1 MANYEVIPQ
10 YVLSD
15 TKDWLSFGENV
26 GKLVVSGINML
37 PIQTV
42 SIATEQTVAGYTFTE
57 AGTSLATSTFASTV
71 ASIVS
76 TLATIGAVIAVVMVV
91 QSYLSAWAGV
101 DSLKRKRDKVLNM
114 FRKIKRLNRI
124 ADINKIVYGN
134 MEQYLQQK
142 FDMLT
147 KYQNELNDNNLI
159 VRDFIGAKTNTYLLS
174 NPIIN
179 YLNNE
184 QNVLDI
190 IKTND
195 YNYIRVVSFKEYVK
209 DLDVLELDKIRIAQ
223 ADINTTKTYI
233 DNLNALLVLID
244 KIENYKLYP
253 QVINDINFIKENVNI
268 LLKEINKTY
277 IEQLN
282 TQKIDNPLKMLEEI
296 TNDIPFLDLS
306 SQNYD
311 IGGLSFY
318 PTEYIANDIPLMLN
332 SLNKKDLMIL
342 IFNNIYIKKFIMLM
356 INYYLSLNDL
366 SNDLKKY
373 INSSINTFNYLSQI
387 ISLKSLSE
395 KYYNQQ
401 LPDNANVDRYRIF
414 IYLKKLFISKTITF
428 LNNYKFTY
436 RKSNNVK
443 VSNTIKVND
452 KLFDFSSTKYSFND
466 FIYYFD
472 FNTEDEN
479 QKIDNIDINTI
490 EIDNLQENYFNYIKD
505 IKEELSKYGI
515 NFNIAYTVTTSF
527 LWIKKIKLSQNGDVI
542 TDFVNFIYYI
552 YNILQQIQNI
562 IDTSYENCKY
572 ITYNYNFS
580 NLTFDN
586 KLIENKEQKDIRIK
600 ECIFVKEEIDK
611 KIEELEAKLYQVRQ
625 DYKYEYSVF
634 SDLFLSETSYF
645 LFELFTKL
653 ETITNSSVSLI
664 KQTQLSVNNVGYN
677 INFYEILFEFFTK
690 YLNNY
695 SGYIYSNNT
704 YLNTLTTITQCNFVS
719 VLQIACDYK
728 PIEVKIENLEKDT
741 INLQQ
746 TEISQT
752 QLQEILDLSSD
763 IETSDILANTEF
775 KEPNIKN
782 NSIGKVA
789 VTLLGVA
796 LLSN

>member
-1 MANYEVIPQ
+1 
-10 YVLSD
+10 
-15 TKDWLSFGENV
+15 
-26 GKLVVSGINML
+26 
-37 PIQTV
+37 
-42 SIATEQTVAGYTFTE
+42 
-57 AGTSLATSTFASTV
+57 
-71 ASIVS
+71 
-76 TLATIGAVIAVVMVV
+76 
-91 QSYLSAWAGV
+91 
-101 DSLKRKRDKVLNM
+101 
-114 FRKIKRLNRI
+114 
-124 ADINKIVYGN
+124 
-134 MEQYLQQK
+134 
-142 FDMLT
+142 
-147 KYQNELNDNNLI
+147 
-159 VRDFIGAKTNTYLLS
+159 
-174 NPIIN
+174 
-179 YLNNE
+179 
-184 QNVLDI
+184 
-190 IKTND
+190 
-195 YNYIRVVSFKEYVK
+195 
-209 DLDVLELDKIRIAQ
+209 
-223 ADINTTKTYI
+223 
-233 DNLNALLVLID
+233 
-244 KIENYKLYP
+244 
-253 QVINDINFIKENVNI
+253 
-268 LLKEINKTY
+268 
-277 IEQLN
+277 
-282 TQKIDNPLKMLEEI
+282 MLEEI

-306 SQNYD
+306 AQTYD

-332 SLNKKDLMIL
+332 TLNKKDLMIL

-356 INYYLSLNDL
+356 VNYYLSLNNL
-366 SNDLKKY
+366 SKDLKKY

-401 LPDNANVDRYRIF
+401 LPDNANVDRYRVF
-414 IYLKKLFISKTITF
+414 IYLKRLFISKTINF
-428 LNNYKFTY
+428 LNKFRFTY

-443 VSNTIKVND
+443 VSNTIKVNE

-490 EIDNLQENYFNYIKD
+490 EIGNLQEDYFNYIKD

-515 NFNIAYTVTTSF
+515 NFEREYKEQFMTFKNIYITV
-527 LWIKKIKLSQNGDVI
+527 KADKIDNFI
-542 TDFVNFIYYI
+542 NFIYYI
-552 YNILQQIQNI
+552 YNILQQIQNV

-572 ITYNYNFS
+572 NTYTYSFNILNFE
-580 NLTFDN
+580 N
-586 KLIENKEQKDIRIK
+586 KLIESNSQKDIRIK

-611 KIEELEAKLYQVRQ
+611 KIEELEAKLYQIRQ

-634 SDLFLSETSYF
+634 GDLFLSETSYF

-664 KQTQLSVNNVGYN
+664 KQTQLCVNNAGYT

-695 SGYIYSNNT
+695 SGYIYSKNN
-704 YLNTLTTITQCNFVS
+704 YLDTLTTIAQCNFVS

-728 PIEVKIENLEKDT
+728 PIEVKINNLEKDVIT
-741 INLQQ
+741 LKE

-752 QLQEILDLSSD
+752 QLQEILNLSTD
-763 IETSDILANTEF
+763 IETSDILANSEF

-789 VTLLGVA
+789 ITLLGVA

>member
-15 TKDWLSFGENV
+15 TKEWLSFGENV
-26 GKLVVSGINML
+26 GRLVISGINML
-37 PIQTV
+37 PIQSVT
-42 SIATEQTVAGYTFTE
+42 IATEQTVAGYTFTE

-147 KYQNELNDNNLI
+147 KYQNELNDNDLI

-195 YNYIRVVSFKEYVK
+195 YKYIRVVSFKEYVK
-209 DLDVLELDKIRIAQ
+209 DLDILELDKIRIAQ
-223 ADINTTKTYI
+223 ADVNSTKTYI

-244 KIENYKLYP
+244 RIENYKLYP
-253 QVINDINFIKENVNI
+253 QVIDDINFIKENVNI

-277 IEQLN
+277 IEQLD
-282 TQKIDNPLKMLEEI
+282 TQKINNPLQMLEEI

-306 SQNYD
+306 AQTYN
-311 IGGLSFY
+311 IGGLSLY

-342 IFNNIYIKKFIMLM
+342 VFNNIYIKKFILLM

-401 LPDNANVDRYRIF
+401 LPDNVNVDRYRIF
-414 IYLKKLFISKTITF
+414 IYLKRLFISKTINF
-428 LNNYKFTY
+428 LNNFRFTY

-443 VSNTIKVND
+443 VSNTVKVND

-490 EIDNLQENYFNYIKD
+490 EIDNLQEQYFNYIND
-505 IKEELSKYGI
+505 IKQELSQYGI
-515 NFNIAYTVTTSF
+515 NFNTEYKIAHTIFGHTYYST
-527 LWIKKIKLSQNGDVI
+527 KKGDI
-542 TDFVNFIYYI
+542 IQDFVGFIYYI
-552 YNILQQIQNI
+552 YNILQQIQNV

-572 ITYNYNFS
+572 ITYNYNF
-580 NLTFDN
+580 NILTFEN
-586 KLIENKEQKDIRIK
+586 KLVENKEQKDIRIK
-600 ECIFVKEEIDK
+600 ECILVEDEINK
-611 KIEELEAKLYQVRQ
+611 QIEELEAKLYQVRQ

-653 ETITNSSVSLI
+653 ETITNSSVALI
-664 KQTQLSVNNVGYN
+664 KQTQLSVNNAGYN
-677 INFYEILFEFFTK
+677 INFYDILFEFFTK

-695 SGYIYSNNT
+695 SGYIYSNNS

-719 VLQIACDYK
+719 ALQIACDYK

>member
-1 MANYEVIPQ
+1 MTNYEVIPQ

-37 PIQTV
+37 PIQSVT
-42 SIATEQTVAGYTFTE
+42 IATEQTIAGYTFTE
-57 AGTSLATSTFASTV
+57 VGTSLATSTFATTV

-101 DSLKRKRDKVLNM
+101 DSIKRKRDKVLNM
-114 FRKIKRLNRI
+114 FRRIKRLNRI

-147 KYQNELNDNNLI
+147 QYQNKLNDNNLI

-195 YNYIRVVSFKEYVK
+195 YNYIKVVSFKEYVK
-209 DLDVLELDKIRIAQ
+209 DLDILELDKIRIAQ

-244 KIENYKLYP
+244 KLENYKLYP
-253 QVINDINFIKENVNI
+253 QVIDDINFIKENTNI

-306 SQNYD
+306 AQTYD

-332 SLNKKDLMIL
+332 TLNKKDLMIL
-342 IFNNIYIKKFIMLM
+342 IFNNIYIKKFILLM
-356 INYYLSLNDL
+356 VKYYLSLDNLSKDL
-366 SNDLKKY
+366 EKY
-373 INSSINTFNYLSQI
+373 IKSSINTFNYLSQI
-387 ISLKSLSE
+387 ISLKSVSE

-401 LPDNANVDRYRIF
+401 LPDNVNVDRYRIF
-414 IYLKKLFISKTITF
+414 VYLKKLFISKTINF
-428 LNNYKFTY
+428 LSNFKFTY

-452 KLFDFSSTKYSFND
+452 KLFDFNSTKYSFND

-472 FNTEDEN
+472 FDIDDIN
-479 QKIDNIDINTI
+479 QKINNIDINTI
-490 EIDNLQENYFNYIKD
+490 EIDNLQEKYFNYIND
-505 IKEELSKYGI
+505 IKQELFKYGI
-515 NFNIAYTVTTSF
+515 EFNIEYDIYITIFGKNISVKRTGD
-527 LWIKKIKLSQNGDVI
+527 KINNFS
-542 TDFVNFIYYI
+542 DFVYYI

-572 ITYNYNFS
+572 TTYTYSFNILNFE
-580 NLTFDN
+580 N
-586 KLIENKEQKDIRIK
+586 KLIETNSQKDIRIK

-611 KIEELEAKLYQVRQ
+611 KIEELEAKLYQIRQ

-664 KQTQLSVNNVGYN
+664 KQTQLSVNNAGYN
-677 INFYEILFEFFTK
+677 INFYEILFKFFTK

-695 SGYIYSNNT
+695 SGYIYSKNN
-704 YLNTLTTITQCNFVS
+704 YLNSLTTIAQCNFVS

-728 PIEVKIENLEKDT
+728 SIEVKINNLEKDIIT
-741 INLQQ
+741 LKQ

-752 QLQEILDLSSD
+752 QLQEILNLSTD
-763 IETSDILANTEF
+763 IETSDILANSEF

-789 VTLLGVA
+789 ITLLGVA